1 MTEELLTFPD
11 SSATVTP
18 LLAVDDLTRSMSFW
32 VGQVGAAVEVE
43 WETYALLRIGAGR
56 LHLAV
61 TGDPPPD
68 RSIRLVPPSGGE
80 QHANGEVVI
89 QVSDCHAVV
98 TALLERGVTFPRTGG
113 RTAVGWRGPGPR
125 PGPGRPPP
133 GDHEPVVTA
142 SRRSQEV

>member
-1 MTEELLTFPD
+1 MTEELPTFPD

-43 WETYALLRIGAGR
+43 WATYALLRIGAGR

-61 TGDPPPD
+61 TGDQPPD

-89 QVSDCHAVV
+89 QVSDCLAVV
-98 TALLERGVTFPRTGG
+98 TALLDRGVTFLGPAAEPPWGG
-113 RTAVGWRGPGPR
+113 EIRAFARDPDGHLLEITSP
-125 PGPGRPPP
+125 
-133 GDHEPVVTA
+133 
-142 SRRSQEV
+142 S